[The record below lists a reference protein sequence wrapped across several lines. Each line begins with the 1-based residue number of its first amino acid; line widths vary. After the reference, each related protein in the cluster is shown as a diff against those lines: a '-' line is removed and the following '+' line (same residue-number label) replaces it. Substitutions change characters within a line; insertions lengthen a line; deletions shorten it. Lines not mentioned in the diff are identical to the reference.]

1 MPHALHC
8 GSLPLSQLRHFL
20 LMAAL
25 VSFVAVCT
33 SSSASA
39 QGGSPQCTVNTCD
52 GYLAGGTNTCWQTYG
67 NFIQCRAESGCYCD
81 ELCVS
86 YDDCC
91 PNYAP
96 ACETLYVF
104 DITPSS
110 GPTIGGTEVRIR
122 GRNFG
127 DGAFDETL
135 VYLGAVE
142 QTIISATVNEI
153 RFVTSGGVGAQ
164 TLRVERG
171 DTGEISETF
180 EFSYVDIP
188 QISPTIGP
196 VEGGTHVTV
205 TGSSFGIYDPAIS
218 RVLLGGVAQSVL
230 SWTDTEIV
238 FVTAAGSGT
247 NLPVVVRNADGD
259 MTSSIPFSYE
269 LDPQLAE
276 MSPTS
281 GTAAGG
287 TEVTL
292 RGTDFGTYDPQTCR
306 VVLGQRLQK
315 ISSWTDSEIV
325 FVTTGGPAGD
335 RMVFIGTATNQQS
348 NPVLYSYDDAPYLH
362 AMTPTVGS
370 ASGGDQ
376 VALSGWN
383 FGPYDAGASR
393 VRVGDVE
400 QDVLSWT
407 DTDVAFSTV
416 GAPAS
421 GAYRVVVHTNAGL
434 VSNGILFAFGP
445 AQYTCVDTGQP
456 DLCANRCEIFTG
468 TCGCD
473 RACLD
478 FGDCCCGYAEACM
491 VPTVSGI
498 APSSGPSYGASLVTI
513 TGSNFL
519 IGTPEV
525 GLVTIGGS
533 PQTIVS
539 WTDFSIVIETSP
551 GLGTDLPVS
560 VRSEMLLANEAS
572 TASVFSYVDWLSTV
586 FNPTEVPAMGFGAAL
601 GLAGLLAGFGVRR
614 LNG

>member
-1 MPHALHC
+1 MSPYDSFLRAL
-8 GSLPLSQLRHFL
+8 PQLRRFL
-20 LMAAL
+20 SIAAL
-25 VSFVAVCT
+25 VAFVAACT
-33 SSSASA
+33 SSPASA
-39 QGGSPQCTVNTCD
+39 QGGGPQCTVNTCG
-52 GYLAGGTNTCWQTYG
+52 GYLSGGTNACWLTHG
-67 NFIQCRAESGCYCD
+67 NLNECRAPEGCFCD

-104 DITPSS
+104 DIAPSS

-127 DGAFDETL
+127 EGAFDQTH

-142 QTIISATVNEI
+142 QTILSATLNEI
-153 RFVTSGGVGAQ
+153 VFVTSGGVGAQ
-164 TLRVERG
+164 AGRVERG

-196 VEGGTHVTV
+196 VEGGTRVTIS
-205 TGSSFGIYDPAIS
+205 GSNFGLYDPAIS
-218 RVLLGGVAQSVL
+218 RVLLGGVAQGVL

-238 FVTAAGSGT
+238 FVTAAGTGT
-247 NLPVVVRNADGD
+247 NLPVVVRTADGD
-259 MTSSIPFSYE
+259 LSSYTPFSYE
-269 LDPQLAE
+269 LEPQVAE

-306 VVLGQRLQK
+306 VVLGQRLQR
-315 ISSWTDSEIV
+315 ISSWTDTEIV
-325 FVTTGGPAGD
+325 FVTMGGPAGD
-335 RMVFIGTATNQQS
+335 FMVFIGTVTDQQS

-370 ASGGDQ
+370 ISGGDQ
-376 VALSGWN
+376 IALSGWN
-383 FGPYDAGASR
+383 FGPYVEGVSR
-393 VRVGDVE
+393 VLLGDVE

-407 DTDVAFSTV
+407 DTDVSFATV
-416 GAPAS
+416 GAQAS
-421 GAYRVVVHTNAGL
+421 GAYPVVVHTNAGL
-434 VSNGILFAFGP
+434 VSNGIPFAFGP
-445 AQYTCVDTGQP
+445 AQYACVDTGQP
-456 DLCANRCEIFTG
+456 DVCANRCEVFTG

-473 RACLD
+473 RDC
-478 FGDCCCGYAEACM
+478 FRYGDCCCGIAEACL
-491 VPTVSGI
+491 VPTVS
-498 APSSGPSYGASLVTI
+498 AVTPSSGPSYGASLVMI

-519 IGTPEV
+519 SGSPGV

-533 PQTIVS
+533 PQSIVS
-539 WTDFSIVIETSP
+539 WTNSNIVIETSP
-551 GLGTDLPVS
+551 GLGIDLPVS
-560 VRSEMLLANEAS
+560 VRSTMFLANETS
-572 TASVFSYVDWLSTV
+572 PVSVFSYVDWLSTV
-586 FNPTEVPAMGFGAAL
+586 FDPVHVPAIGYGAAL
-601 GLAGLLAGFGVRR
+601 GLVGLLTAIAVRR